1 MTRVM
6 NPSPPPR
13 ADARQL
19 VDKLLNNAVQRRASD
34 VHLEPTAEGLEIRLR
49 IDGLL
54 ETLEQVDASIG
65 RSMVTRL
72 MVMAH
77 LLTYRLDVP
86 QEGRATVEVPASPK
100 PLDLRLS
107 IMPTTH
113 GLRAAVRMPAELV
126 QPRTLGEL
134 GLPASVVEGLE
145 RFAHADAGMLILT
158 GPAGSG
164 KTTTIYALLQH
175 IAATSPGLSI
185 VALEDPVE
193 RDLPGVTQIEVAPFG
208 ELTYERTLRSIL
220 RQDPQVLMLGEI
232 RDGATASLAVQ
243 AALSGHRLVSTL
255 HAASPAGAM
264 ARLLEMGV
272 EPYQLTSAIF
282 GVVSQRLLRRLL
294 PSPGL
299 QPQVSSAQSED
310 RGLKPQA
317 WQQPQQQT
325 APQYRGRIP
334 IAEFVAMDDALRR
347 AILDRSDA
355 ATLEKIYAQQSAYRP
370 MRAAAGDGIRGGLTD
385 EAEVRRVLGDQ
396 PPAAAAGHG
405 GAPG

>member
-1 MTRVM
+1 MSRLLPDSVHRM
-6 NPSPPPR
+6 PPPNL
-13 ADARQL
+13 DARVL
-19 VDKLLNNAVQRRASD
+19 VDQLLDDAVQHRASD
-34 VHLEPTAEGLEIRLR
+34 IHLEPTAEGLEVRLR
-49 IDGLL
+49 IDGML
-54 ETLEQVDASIG
+54 ETTEKVDANTG

-86 QEGRATVEVPASPK
+86 QEGRATVTVPSNPR
-100 PLDLRLS
+100 PMDLRLS

-126 QPRTLGEL
+126 QPHGLGEL
-134 GLPASVVEGLE
+134 SLPPGVVEGLE
-145 RFAHADAGMLILT
+145 RFARADAGMLILT

-193 RDLPGVTQIEVAPFG
+193 RDLTGVTQIEVAPFG

-255 HAASPAGAM
+255 HAASPAGAI

-282 GVVSQRLLRRLL
+282 GIVSQRLLRRREG
-294 PSPGL
+294 S
-299 QPQVSSAQSED
+299 
-310 RGLKPQA
+310 
-317 WQQPQQQT
+317 
-325 APQYRGRIP
+325 QYRGRIP
-334 IAEFVAMDDALRR
+334 VAEFVTIDDPLRR
-347 AILDRSDA
+347 EILDRSDA
-355 ATLEKIYAQQSAYRP
+355 ASLEKIYAHQPGFRP
-370 MRAAAGDGIRGGLTD
+370 MRAAAGDCIRGGTTD
-385 EAEVRRVLGDQ
+385 EAEVRRVLGDG
-396 PPAAAAGHG
+396 ASG